1 MVPSEHVC
9 LPQRIRQNWAQ
20 NLQSQGFQSC
30 LLLSVK
36 KMGCSTGKE
45 DMVGQPWARRAGP
58 AFGYQQPMYD
68 QCDQYAPARPLCQ
81 GPSYMQQ
88 PYGNGIGYQ
97 QPLPGYGDYAQPAVL
112 PQQNAYASYGNVYDM
127 QQRQETGSRMA
138 MAAAGGLALGAGAVF
153 AADHAGNIAHFAEEA
168 VENMGDFARDIF

>member
-1 MVPSEHVC
+1 
-9 LPQRIRQNWAQ
+9 
-20 NLQSQGFQSC
+20 
-30 LLLSVK
+30 
-36 KMGCSTGKE
+36 MGCSRGKE

-68 QCDQYAPARPLCQ
+68 QCDQYAPAHPLCQ
-81 GPSYMQQ
+81 GTSYMQQ

-112 PQQNAYASYGNVYDM
+112 PQQNAYASYGNDYDM
-127 QQRQETGSRMA
+127 QQRQENGSRMA

-153 AADHAGNIAHFAEEA
+153 AADHAGDIAHFAEEA
-168 VENMGDFARDIF
+168 VEDMGDFARDIF